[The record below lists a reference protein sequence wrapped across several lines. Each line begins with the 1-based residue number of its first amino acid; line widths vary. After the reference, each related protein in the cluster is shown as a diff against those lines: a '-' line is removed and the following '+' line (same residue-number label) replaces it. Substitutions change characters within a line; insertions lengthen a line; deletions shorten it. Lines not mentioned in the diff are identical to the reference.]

1 VGLDIPVDQE
11 GGPLRRIRLARRALG
26 EMRGLNSGGD
36 SWTLVLT
43 AGIEPRVA
51 SSRSLREWNAC
62 ERGDGTRNMAMICAM
77 VDMASGLADRRQY
90 RCRTM
95 QAQVGTVAQTT
106 TCRRVNQSVTNLS
119 TVSMAWHYLNAA
131 VVTASKSSTNI
142 RQTSSHQIHAKTIT
156 WQHSVSQEVVVCS
169 VNATHTQM
177 TSDLLL

>member
-1 VGLDIPVDQE
+1 
-11 GGPLRRIRLARRALG
+11 
-26 EMRGLNSGGD
+26 MRGLNSGGD

-62 ERGDGTRNMAMICAM
+62 ERGDGTRNMAVICAM

-106 TCRRVNQSVTNLS
+106 TCRRVNQGVTNLS
-119 TVSMAWHYLNAA
+119 TVSMALHYLDAA
-131 VVTASKSSTNI
+131 IVTAWKPSTNI
-142 RQTSSHQIHAKTIT
+142 RQTSSHPIHAKTIT
-156 WQHSVSQEVVVCS
+156 WQHSVSREGVVQCQRNSHPDDVGPI
-169 VNATHTQM
+169 A
-177 TSDLLL
+177 L